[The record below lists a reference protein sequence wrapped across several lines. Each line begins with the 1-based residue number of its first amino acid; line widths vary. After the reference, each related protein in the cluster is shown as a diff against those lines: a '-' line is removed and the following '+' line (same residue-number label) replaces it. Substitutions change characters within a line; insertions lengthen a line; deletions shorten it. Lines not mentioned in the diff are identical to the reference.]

1 MSVKSGPLLH
11 AGTAGGFKMTVLQI
25 FKQRLK
31 NLYGRYEMY
40 LLPVIKF
47 AVALVFFMWIN
58 AKFGYMAQLKNI
70 YILLIA
76 ALICSILPTGV
87 TVFMGFVMLL
97 IHSYAICLE
106 ALIMM
111 LVVELF
117 LAILFLRF
125 SNGQNMS
132 LVCTPLAF
140 SLGVPALLPIGSGL
154 MGNAMTIF
162 SASSG
167 VIVYYFISILNSNAA
182 VLQNRDI
189 QVIDKVRAVVDT
201 LITNWAM
208 WLTILAFVLVILLVF
223 IIRKCSFDYARSVA
237 IIAGGFLY
245 ILVMLVGEMYAEVS
259 VSMET
264 LLTQTGISVAI
275 ALVVEFFFFSGDY
288 KRAERLQYED
298 DDYYYY
304 VKAVPKVSLTV
315 PDRRVKKITRRRED
329 ESGRSMSERY
339 DREPYRERGTLN
351 RNDGPENVDFEKKLE
366 ESLKDL

>member
-1 MSVKSGPLLH
+1 
-11 AGTAGGFKMTVLQI
+11 MTVLQV

-47 AVALVFFMWIN
+47 TIALVFFMWIN
-58 AKFGYMAQLKNI
+58 AKIGYMEQLKSI

-76 ALICSILPTGV
+76 ALICSILPSGV

-106 ALIMM
+106 AMIMM

-125 SNGQNMS
+125 STGQNMP

-140 SLGVPALLPIGSGL
+140 SMEVPALLPIGSGL
-154 MGNAMTIF
+154 MGNVMTIF
-162 SASSG
+162 SAASG
-167 VIVYYFISILNSNAA
+167 VIVYYFVSILNSNAT
-182 VLQNRDI
+182 VLRNRDI
-189 QVIDKVRAVVDT
+189 QVIDKVQAVVDT

-208 WLTILAFVLVILLVF
+208 WLTILAFVLTILLVY
-223 IIRKCSFDYARSVA
+223 IIRKCSFDYARTVA

-245 ILVMLVGEMYAEVS
+245 VLVMLVGEMYAEVR

-264 LLTQTGISVAI
+264 LLIQTGISVLA
-275 ALVVEFFFFSGDY
+275 ALIVEFFFFSGDY

-304 VKAVPKVSLTV
+304 VKAVPKVSVAV
-315 PDRRVKKITRRRED
+315 PDRRVKKFTKHRDEERSRRPAPD
-329 ESGRSMSERY
+329 RY
-339 DREPYRERGTLN
+339 DGDPFRERGTLS
-351 RNDGPENVDFEKKLE
+351 REEKPENVDFEKKLE